1 MEVLQDT
8 YKDTKIGRIPK
19 DWEILRLGE
28 VCLKIRDGNYGGSY
42 PKANEFLNS
51 GVPFLTSASIGGG
64 NFIIKKKI
72 KFISP
77 EKHSELTKA
86 HIKFGDV
93 LFTNRGANV
102 GSVALV
108 KQELDD
114 ANIGPQLTYLRCKL
128 DVIDNQYLF
137 NLMQSNSFQK
147 QVKSLDNGTAMN
159 FFGIGT
165 TKTFKLPIPTLPE
178 QQKIA
183 AILSTVDEQISTT
196 DKIIEKSK
204 ELKKG
209 LMQKLFSEGI
219 GHTEFKDTK
228 IGRIPKDW
236 DVMMLNEIGVI
247 KVGRDL
253 NKEIYSSKFNKEYRV
268 PVYSNAITDRGSY
281 GFYSRSEYPP
291 KSITITGRGYI
302 GYAFQRDEEFGAIG
316 RLIVIQ
322 PNSNV
327 DYIYLTNYIN
337 HSVNFHIETSGIPQL
352 TGVQASKYKV
362 AIPPLNE
369 QQKIATILSEADAK
383 IEKEQEQKA
392 QLEALKK
399 GLMQQLLTGKKRV
412 KV

>member
-1 MEVLQDT
+1 
-8 YKDTKIGRIPK
+8 
-19 DWEILRLGE
+19 LRLGE

-165 TKTFKLPIPTLPE
+165 TKTFKLPIPQIQE

-183 AILSTVDEQISTT
+183 A
-196 DKIIEKSK
+196 
-204 ELKKG
+204 
-209 LMQKLFSEGI
+209 
-219 GHTEFKDTK
+219 
-228 IGRIPKDW
+228 
-236 DVMMLNEIGVI
+236 
-247 KVGRDL
+247 
-253 NKEIYSSKFNKEYRV
+253 
-268 PVYSNAITDRGSY
+268 
-281 GFYSRSEYPP
+281 
-291 KSITITGRGYI
+291 
-302 GYAFQRDEEFGAIG
+302 
-316 RLIVIQ
+316 
-322 PNSNV
+322 
-327 DYIYLTNYIN
+327 
-337 HSVNFHIETSGIPQL
+337 
-352 TGVQASKYKV
+352 
-362 AIPPLNE
+362 
-369 QQKIATILSEADAK
+369 ILSEADAK
-383 IEKEQEQKA
+383 IEKEQTQKT
-392 QLEALKK
+392 QLEQLKK